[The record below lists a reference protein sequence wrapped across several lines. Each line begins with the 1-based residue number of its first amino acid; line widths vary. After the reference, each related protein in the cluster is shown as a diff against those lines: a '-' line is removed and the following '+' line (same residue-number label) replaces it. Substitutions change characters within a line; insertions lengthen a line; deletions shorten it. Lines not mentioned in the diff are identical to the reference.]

1 MTILRTE
8 KLYKHFDGV
17 KVAQDVNFSMEHGEI
32 RCLIGPNGAGKSTFF
47 KLVLGEHQ
55 PSSGEIYFSDQ
66 KITKLRSFERVKQG
80 IAVKFQVP
88 GIFSEL
94 SVWQNMQIAVQNHLH
109 GDSMTSAIDKALAFV
124 RLTDKAGELAG
135 ELSHGEQQW
144 LEIGMAVSTEPRL
157 LLLDEPTAG
166 MTQEETARTGEM
178 IQELNRKGMS
188 ILAVEHDMEF
198 VRQIAHKV
206 TVLNF
211 GEIFAEGTINE
222 IEANEEVARIYLG
235 TADDDE

>member
-8 KLYKHFDGV
+8 NLYKHFDGV
-17 KVAQDVNFSMEHGEI
+17 KVAQDVNFSMEPGEI

-55 PSSGEIYFSDQ
+55 PSAGKIYFSDQ
-66 KITKLRSFERVKQG
+66 EITQLRSFERVKQG

-88 GIFSEL
+88 GIFAEL

-109 GDSMTSAIDKALAFV
+109 GDSMTAAIDKALAFV
-124 RLTDKAGELAG
+124 RLTDKADELAG

-166 MTQEETARTGEM
+166 MTSEETARTGEM
-178 IQELNRKGMS
+178 IQALNREGMS

-211 GEIFAEGTINE
+211 GEIFAEGTIND

>member
-32 RCLIGPNGAGKSTFF
+32 RCLIGPNGAGTSTFF

-166 MTQEETARTGEM
+166 MTPEETARTGEM

>member
-1 MTILRTE
+1 MTLLRTE
-8 KLYKHFDGV
+8 NLYKHFDGV

-47 KLVLGEHQ
+47 RLVLGEHQ
-55 PSSGEIYFSDQ
+55 PSSGKIFFSDQ
-66 KITKLRSFERVKQG
+66 EITQLRSFERVKQG

-88 GIFSEL
+88 GIFAEL

-109 GDSMTSAIDKALAFV
+109 GDSMTEAIDKALAFV
-124 RLTDKAGELAG
+124 RLTEKASELAG

-166 MTQEETARTGEM
+166 MTPDETARTGEM
-178 IQELNRKGMS
+178 IQALNREGMS

-211 GEIFAEGTINE
+211 GEIFAEGTIND

>member
-1 MTILRTE
+1 VTILRTE

-166 MTQEETARTGEM
+166 VTPEETARTGEM

>member
-1 MTILRTE
+1 MAHQYVYTMHGLGKSYGSGQEVLKNISLSFLPGA
-8 KLYKHFDGV
+8 KIGV
-17 KVAQDVNFSMEHGEI
+17 LG
-32 RCLIGPNGAGKSTFF
+32 LNGAGKSTFF

-166 MTQEETARTGEM
+166 MTPEETARTGEM

-198 VRQIAHKV
+198 VRSIAARV
-206 TVLNF
+206 AVLN
-211 GEIFAEGTINE
+211 EGHVLTEGDMHTVQNDPRVV
-222 IEANEEVARIYLG
+222 EVYLG
-235 TADDDE
+235 A

>member
-8 KLYKHFDGV
+8 ALYKHFDGV
-17 KVAQDVNFSMEHGEI
+17 QVAQNVNFSMEAGEI

-55 PSSGEIYFSDQ
+55 PSAGNIFFSGRD
-66 KITKLRSFERVKQG
+66 ITQLRSFERVKQG

-88 GIFSEL
+88 GIFSDL
-94 SVWQNMQIAVQNHLH
+94 SVWQNMQIAVQSHLH
-109 GDSMTSAIDKALAFV
+109 HRSMKGAISKALAFV
-124 RLTDKAGELAG
+124 RLSDKADELAG
-135 ELSHGEQQW
+135 TLSHGEQQW
-144 LEIGMAVSTEPRL
+144 LEIGMAVSTEPSL

-166 MTQEETARTGEM
+166 MTPEETERTGEM
-178 IQELNRKGMS
+178 IQELNRQGMS

-198 VRQIAHKV
+198 VRQIAQKV

-235 TADDDE
+235 TSDDD

>member
-55 PSSGEIYFSDQ
+55 PSSGDIYFSDQ

-166 MTQEETARTGEM
+166 MTPEETARTGEM

>member
-1 MTILRTE
+1 MSILRTE
-8 KLYKHFDGV
+8 SLYKNFGGV
-17 KVAQDVNFSMEHGEI
+17 QVASDVNFTMEQGEI

-55 PSSGEIYFSDQ
+55 PTSGKIFFADRN
-66 KITKLRSFERVKQG
+66 ITKLRSFERVKNG

-88 GIFSEL
+88 GIFPEL
-94 SVWQNMQIAVQNHLH
+94 SVWQNMQIAVQNHITS
-109 GDSMTSAIDKALAFV
+109 GSMSEAIESSLDFV
-124 RLTDKAGELAG
+124 GLSEKSSILAG
-135 ELSHGEQQW
+135 FLSHGEQQW
-144 LEIGMAVSTEPRL
+144 LEIGMAVSTKPHL

-166 MTQEETARTGEM
+166 MTPEETSRTGEI
-178 IQELNRKGMS
+178 IQELNRGGMS

-211 GEIFAEGTINE
+211 GEVFAEGSIDE
-222 IEANEEVARIYLG
+222 IESNKDVARIYLG
-235 TADDDE
+235 TSDGDE

>member
-8 KLYKHFDGV
+8 ALYKHFDGIQ
-17 KVAQDVNFSMEHGEI
+17 VARDVNFSMEPGEI

-47 KLVLGEHQ
+47 KLILGEHQ
-55 PSSGEIYFSDQ
+55 PSSGRIYFSDRE
-66 KITKLRSFERVKQG
+66 ITGLRSFERVQQG
-80 IAVKFQVP
+80 VAVKFQVP
-88 GIFSEL
+88 GIFPDL

-109 GDSMTSAIDKALAFV
+109 THSMAVAISKALSFVGLSDKAE
-124 RLTDKAGELAG
+124 ELAG
-135 ELSHGEQQW
+135 VLSHGEQQW

-166 MTQEETARTGEM
+166 MTPEETARTGKM
-178 IQELNRKGMS
+178 LHELNRGGMS

-198 VRQIAHKV
+198 VRQVAQKI

-211 GEIFAEGTINE
+211 GEIFAEGTVNE
-222 IEANEEVARIYLG
+222 IEANDEVARIYLG

>member
-1 MTILRTE
+1 MRTE

-166 MTQEETARTGEM
+166 MTPEETARTGEM

>member
-8 KLYKHFDGV
+8 ALYKHFDGV
-17 KVAQDVNFSMEHGEI
+17 QVARDVNFSMEPGEI

-55 PSSGEIYFSDQ
+55 PSSGRIFFSDRD
-66 KITKLRSFERVKQG
+66 ITGLRSFERVKQG

-88 GIFSEL
+88 GIFPEL
-94 SVWQNMQIAVQNHLH
+94 TVWQNMQIAVQHHLH
-109 GDSMTSAIDKALAFV
+109 RYSMAGAIANALEFVKLNDKA
-124 RLTDKAGELAG
+124 KELAG
-135 ELSHGEQQW
+135 ELSHGEKQW
-144 LEIGMAVSTEPRL
+144 LEIGMAISTEPRL

-166 MTQEETARTGEM
+166 MTPDETARTGEM
-178 IQELNRKGMS
+178 LHELNREGMS

-198 VRQIAHKV
+198 VRQIAQKV

-211 GEIFAEGTINE
+211 GEVFAEGTINE
-222 IEANEEVARIYLG
+222 IEANDEVARIYLG
-235 TADDDE
+235 TTDDDE

>member
-166 MTQEETARTGEM
+166 MTPEETARTGEM

>member
-8 KLYKHFDGV
+8 ALYKHFDGV
-17 KVAQDVNFSMEHGEI
+17 QVAKDVHFTMEPGEI

-55 PSSGEIYFSDQ
+55 PSAGKIYFSDRE
-66 KITKLRSFERVKQG
+66 ITGLRSFERVTQG

-88 GIFSEL
+88 GIFAEL
-94 SVWQNMQIAVQNHLH
+94 TVWQNMQIAVQHHLQRH
-109 GDSMTSAIDKALAFV
+109 SMAAAIENALAFV
-124 RLTDKAGELAG
+124 GLSDKADELAG
-135 ELSHGEQQW
+135 VLSHGEKQW

-166 MTQEETARTGEM
+166 MTPEETARTGEM
-178 IQELNRKGMS
+178 IHKLNREGMS

-198 VRQIAHKV
+198 VRQIAQKV

-211 GEIFAEGTINE
+211 GEVFAEGTINE
-222 IEANEEVARIYLG
+222 IEANDDVARIYLG

>member
-88 GIFSEL
+88 GL
-94 SVWQNMQIAVQNHLH
+94 SLIH
-109 GDSMTSAIDKALAFV
+109 I
-124 RLTDKAGELAG
+124 
-135 ELSHGEQQW
+135 
-144 LEIGMAVSTEPRL
+144 
-157 LLLDEPTAG
+157 
-166 MTQEETARTGEM
+166 
-178 IQELNRKGMS
+178 
-188 ILAVEHDMEF
+188 
-198 VRQIAHKV
+198 
-206 TVLNF
+206 
-211 GEIFAEGTINE
+211 
-222 IEANEEVARIYLG
+222 
-235 TADDDE
+235 

>member
-109 GDSMTSAIDKALAFV
+109 GDSMTAAIDKA
-124 RLTDKAGELAG
+124 LAG

-166 MTQEETARTGEM
+166 MTPEETARTGEM

>member
-94 SVWQNMQIAVQNHLH
+94 SVWQNMQIAVQNHLR
-109 GDSMTSAIDKALAFV
+109 GDSMTAAIDKALAFV

-166 MTQEETARTGEM
+166 MTPEETARTGEM

>member
-1 MTILRTE
+1 MTLLRTE
-8 KLYKHFDGV
+8 HLYKHFDGV
-17 KVAQDVNFSMEHGEI
+17 KVAQDVNFSMEIGEI

-47 KLVLGEHQ
+47 KLVLGEHR
-55 PSSGEIYFSDQ
+55 PSAGKIFFSEKD
-66 KITKLRSFERVKQG
+66 ITKFRSFERVKQG

-88 GIFSEL
+88 GIFAEL

-109 GDSMTSAIDKALAFV
+109 GDSMTVAIDKALAFV

-144 LEIGMAVSTEPRL
+144 LEIGMAVSTGPRL

-166 MTQEETARTGEM
+166 MTPEETARTGEM
-178 IQELNRKGMS
+178 IQALNRQGMS

-211 GEIFAEGTINE
+211 GEIFAEGTIND

>member
-55 PSSGEIYFSDQ
+55 PSSGDIYFSDQ
-66 KITKLRSFERVKQG
+66 KITKLRCFERVKQG
-80 IAVKFQVP
+80 VAVKFQVP

-166 MTQEETARTGEM
+166 MTSEETARTGEM

-235 TADDDE
+235 TADDNE

>member
-1 MTILRTE
+1 MT
-8 KLYKHFDGV
+8 
-17 KVAQDVNFSMEHGEI
+17 
-32 RCLIGPNGAGKSTFF
+32 P
-47 KLVLGEHQ
+47 
-55 PSSGEIYFSDQ
+55 
-66 KITKLRSFERVKQG
+66 
-80 IAVKFQVP
+80 
-88 GIFSEL
+88 
-94 SVWQNMQIAVQNHLH
+94 
-109 GDSMTSAIDKALAFV
+109 
-124 RLTDKAGELAG
+124 
-135 ELSHGEQQW
+135 
-144 LEIGMAVSTEPRL
+144 
-157 LLLDEPTAG
+157 
-166 MTQEETARTGEM
+166 EETARTGEM

>member
-1 MTILRTE
+1 VTILRTE

-166 MTQEETARTGEM
+166 MTPEETARTGEM

>member
-55 PSSGEIYFSDQ
+55 PSSGDIYFSDQ

-80 IAVKFQVP
+80 VAVKFQVP

-166 MTQEETARTGEM
+166 MTSEETARTGEM

-235 TADDDE
+235 TADDNE

>member
-88 GIFSEL
+88 GTFSDRSRSQHL
-94 SVWQNMQIAVQNHLH
+94 QIADQNHLH

-166 MTQEETARTGEM
+166 MTPEETARTGEM